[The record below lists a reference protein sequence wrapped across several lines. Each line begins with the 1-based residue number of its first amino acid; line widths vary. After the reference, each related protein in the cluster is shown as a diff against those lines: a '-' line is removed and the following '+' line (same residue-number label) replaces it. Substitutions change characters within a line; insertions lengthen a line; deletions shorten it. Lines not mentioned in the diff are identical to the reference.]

1 MPLQSG
7 LSGLTTGR
15 CVKGLYNLVAD
26 VRASLYSKTIGCSL
40 AICSGRTYG
49 CKETRSPIATR
60 IATALPSLAPPY
72 TLEPTAYSQI
82 CKHNV

>member
-26 VRASLYSKTIGCSL
+26 VRASLYSKAIGWPYDRVAPTGAKRLDRLLRL
-40 AICSGRTYG
+40 A
-49 CKETRSPIATR
+49 
-60 IATALPSLAPPY
+60 
-72 TLEPTAYSQI
+72 
-82 CKHNV
+82 